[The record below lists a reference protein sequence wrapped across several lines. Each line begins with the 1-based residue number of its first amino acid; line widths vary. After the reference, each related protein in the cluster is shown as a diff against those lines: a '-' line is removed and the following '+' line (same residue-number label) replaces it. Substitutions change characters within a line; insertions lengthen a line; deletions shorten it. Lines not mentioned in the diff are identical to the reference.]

1 MRVKEKEESIHNSF
15 HFNYACLAPKI
26 NILDNL
32 YYMIYWNQKEQSFY
46 SAIEREDYVND
57 HNLER

>member
-32 YYMIYWNQKEQSFY
+32 YYMIY
-46 SAIEREDYVND
+46 
-57 HNLER
+57 